1 MFRYTLVALA
11 AIAPAGSA
19 IASDPM
25 PKLFAT
31 LAQGDG
37 TTITFTTVLCAG
49 PCAERQPHC
58 SKSQVAYATDAVGV
72 IVGRGCWAERDDFV
86 IVSFE
91 GQAARQFPKAAAELT
106 PAMREWRARNR

>member
-1 MFRYTLVALA
+1 MLVALA
-11 AIAPAGSA
+11 AFALAGPA

-31 LAQGDG
+31 LAPGDG
-37 TTITFTTVLCAG
+37 TTITFTTALCAG

-58 SKSQVAYATDAVGV
+58 SKSQVAYATDSSGV
-72 IVGRGCWAERDDFV
+72 IVGRGCWTERDDFV
-86 IVSFE
+86 LVNFE
-91 GQAARQFPKAAAELT
+91 GQPARQFSKAAAELT